1 MQNIFQSEYVILIYL
16 YNNHSFINRL
26 VSTQR
31 SYITTQVQEDNKTRN
46 HPQKRMK
53 MKIQRRSKNATVL
66 FESIKARGV
75 EVSLL
80 IHMIDIIDD

>member
-31 SYITTQVQEDNKTRN
+31 SYTTTQVQEDNKTRN

-66 FESIKARGV
+66 IESIKARGV

-80 IHMIDIIDD
+80 HIIDIIDD

>member
-1 MQNIFQSEYVILIYL
+1 MYCNKNVIT
-16 YNNHSFINRL
+16 FRL

-31 SYITTQVQEDNKTRN
+31 SYITTQVQEDNMTRN

-53 MKIQRRSKNATVL
+53 MKIQRRSRNATVL

-80 IHMIDIIDD
+80 IHIIDIIDD